1 MVVLTP
7 AEELGLSGLSLDSR
21 VRKAFYALPPAT
33 IVELWERMNTEARAQ
48 NLVYF
53 HEGRPETI
61 RIMLRPIGVMPDQL
75 AYLNY
80 VSLSIINALK
90 RLPDLYLQDS
100 LVRKIVP
107 LSPVEEKW
115 LADGWGPANR
125 EFNPVLGRLDAV
137 VEFTSPCG
145 KTRCG
150 SWSPISAASAASI
163 SGRPPNSCWPASCCR
178 SCKPRIPN
186 CRWKSART
194 FAKSSSRKCS
204 TICKP
209 SAVPA
214 RTFASSS
221 PNIPDQGTDEQ
232 EVLAEYYRH
241 RHGLTILHADPA
253 ELYIEGQEVYY
264 DGCRIDIAY
273 RDYEVRDLAELERT
287 EGVNLDPVRML
298 FRQNRMIS
306 SLAGDFDH
314 KSCWELLTDNALT
327 QKYFTAEERQVF
339 RRHILWTRLLFD
351 RQTTL
356 PDGDVESLV
365 PFVRAHQEMLV
376 LKPNRSYGGDRV
388 VIGPA
393 VDAVEW
399 RVEVDRALADPQAW
413 VVQRVASLPVHEF
426 PVVDDEGNVH
436 IEPFY
441 TVMGFAPSKYG
452 LAIMGRAS
460 QKQVVNVAQRG
471 GMCGILVGRP
481 PARLIGPAGRRK

>member
-21 VRKAFYALPPAT
+21 VRKAFYGLPPAT
-33 IVELWERMNTEARAQ
+33 IVDLWERMNTEARVQ

-90 RLPDLYLQDS
+90 RLPDMYLEDPR
-100 LVRKIVP
+100 VRAIVP
-107 LSPVEEKW
+107 LSPVEEQW
-115 LADGWGPANR
+115 LADGWGPSHR
-125 EFNPVLGRLDAV
+125 ELNPVLGRLDAV
-137 VEFTSPCG
+137 VEFTSPMWKDSLRFMEPNLCG
-145 KTRCG
+145 VG
-150 SWSPISAASAASI
+150 GIHLGPAAEQLLASI
-163 SGRPPNSCWPASCCR
+163 VLPVLQAQDPGLEMEVGQDFREIFIQEVLDHLQALGRAGQNVCFVEPKYSG
-178 SCKPRIPN
+178 
-186 CRWKSART
+186 
-194 FAKSSSRKCS
+194 
-204 TICKP
+204 
-209 SAVPA
+209 
-214 RTFASSS
+214 
-221 PNIPDQGTDEQ
+221 QGTDEQ
-232 EVLAEYYRH
+232 EVLAEYYRR
-241 RHGLTILHADPA
+241 RHGLTIVHADPA
-253 ELYIEGQEVYY
+253 ELTIEGEEVYY
-264 DGCRIDIAY
+264 DGCRVDIAY
-273 RDYEVRDLAELERT
+273 RDYEVRDLAELQRT
-287 EGVNLDPVRML
+287 AGVNLDPVRLL

-314 KSCWELLTDNALT
+314 KSCWEVLTDHALT

-351 RQTTL
+351 RDTTL
-356 PDGDVESLV
+356 PDGDSGSLV
-365 PFVRAHQEMLV
+365 PFVRTHQEMLV

-393 VDAVEW
+393 VDSTEW
-399 RVEVDRALADPQAW
+399 EAEVDRALADPQAW

-426 PVVDDEGNVH
+426 PVVDDEGEVH

-452 LAIMGRAS
+452 LAIIGRAS

-481 PARLIGPAGRRK
+481 PARLVGPASKRR

>member
-33 IVELWERMNTEARAQ
+33 IVELWERMNCEARAR
-48 NLVYF
+48 NLVYY
-53 HEGRPETI
+53 HEGSPETI

-80 VSLSIINALK
+80 VSLTILNALK
-90 RLPDLYLQDS
+90 RLPDLYLQDFA
-100 LVRKIVP
+100 VRSIVP

-115 LADGWGPANR
+115 LWDGWGPAHR
-125 EFNPVLGRLDAV
+125 ELNPVLGRLDAV
-137 VEFTSPCG
+137 VEFTSPMWKDSLRFMEPNLCG
-145 KTRCG
+145 VG
-150 SWSPISAASAASI
+150 GIHLGPAAEQLLAEIVLPVLQAQDPELLMEVGQDFREI
-163 SGRPPNSCWPASCCR
+163 FIQEVLDHLQALGRSGQHVCFIEPKYA
-178 SCKPRIPN
+178 
-186 CRWKSART
+186 
-194 FAKSSSRKCS
+194 
-204 TICKP
+204 
-209 SAVPA
+209 
-214 RTFASSS
+214 
-221 PNIPDQGTDEQ
+221 DQGTDEQ
-232 EVLAEYYRH
+232 EVLAEYYRQ
-241 RHGLTILHADPA
+241 RHGLTIVHADPA
-253 ELYIEGQEVYY
+253 ELYIKGDEVYY
-264 DGCRIDIAY
+264 DNCRIDIAY
-273 RDYEVRDLAELERT
+273 RDYEIRDLAELET
-287 EGVNLDPVRML
+287 TDGVNLDPIRLL

-306 SLAGDFDH
+306 SLAGEFDH
-314 KSCWELLTDNALT
+314 KSCWELLTDNQLT

-339 RRHILWTRLLFD
+339 RRHILWTRILAE
-351 RQTTL
+351 RETTL
-356 PDGDVESLV
+356 PDGDSDELV
-365 PFVRAHQEMLV
+365 PFVREHQDLLV

-393 VDAVEW
+393 VDEVTW
-399 RVEVDRALADPQAW
+399 RTEVDRALADPQAW

-426 PVVDDEGNVH
+426 PVVDEAGNVH

-481 PARLIGPAGRRK
+481 PARLVGPAGKRR

>member
-21 VRKAFYALPPAT
+21 VRKAFYALPAAT

-80 VSLSIINALK
+80 VSLTIINALK
-90 RLPDLYLQDS
+90 RLPDMYLQDFQ
-100 LVRKIVP
+100 VRSIVP
-107 LSPVEEKW
+107 LSAVEEKW
-115 LADGWGPANR
+115 LWDGWGPAHR

-137 VEFTSPCG
+137 VEFTSPMWKDSLRFMEPNLCG
-145 KTRCG
+145 VG
-150 SWSPISAASAASI
+150 GIHLGPAAEQLLADIVLPVLQAQDPSLQMEVGQDFREIFIQEVLDHLQAIGRAGQNVCFVEPKY
-163 SGRPPNSCWPASCCR
+163 SG
-178 SCKPRIPN
+178 
-186 CRWKSART
+186 
-194 FAKSSSRKCS
+194 
-204 TICKP
+204 
-209 SAVPA
+209 
-214 RTFASSS
+214 
-221 PNIPDQGTDEQ
+221 QGTDEQ
-232 EVLAEYYRH
+232 EVLAEYYRR
-241 RHGLTILHADPA
+241 RHGLTIMHADPA
-253 ELYIEGQEVYY
+253 ELTIEGDEVYY
-264 DGCRIDIAY
+264 DGCRVDIAY
-273 RDYEVRDLAELERT
+273 RDYEIRDLAELELT
-287 EGVNLDPVRML
+287 EGVNLDPVRLL

-306 SLAGDFDH
+306 SLAGEFDH

-339 RRHILWTRLLFD
+339 RRHILWTRLLFE
-351 RQTTL
+351 RETTL
-356 PDGDVESLV
+356 PDGDVDALV
-365 PFVRAHQEMLV
+365 PFVRAHQELLV

-393 VDAVEW
+393 VDSAAW
-399 RVEVDRALADPQAW
+399 QVEVDRALADPQAW

-426 PVVDDEGNVH
+426 PVVDDGGNVH

-452 LAIMGRAS
+452 LAIIGRAS

-481 PARLIGPAGRRK
+481 PARLVGPAGKRR